1 MSPEYPFEIRPLSVE
16 EGGGYLIQ
24 FPDLQG
30 CISDGETPEE
40 AVHNGMAALEGW
52 LETRQE
58 LGLPIPVPYSAQNE
72 PVKLVARLPRT
83 LHSQLTA
90 RAKQEGV
97 SLNTLLIMLLAQN
110 SARASA

>member
-1 MSPEYPFEIRPLSVE
+1 MNLQYPFEIRPLSDS

-40 AVHNGMAALEGW
+40 AVQNGMVALTGW

-58 LGLPIPVPYSAQNE
+58 LGLPIPVPHSAQNE
-72 PVKLVARLPRT
+72 PVKFVARLPRS
-83 LHSQLTA
+83 LHSRLTA
-90 RAKQEGV
+90 QAKQEGI

-110 SARASA
+110 APRASA